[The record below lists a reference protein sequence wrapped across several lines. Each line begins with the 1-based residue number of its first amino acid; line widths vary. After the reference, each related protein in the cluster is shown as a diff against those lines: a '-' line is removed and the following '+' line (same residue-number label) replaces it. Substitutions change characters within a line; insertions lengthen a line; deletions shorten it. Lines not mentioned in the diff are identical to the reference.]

1 MKRVMISMGL
11 VVALSMSAFAQGSDK
26 KEMCEFPCEQMAKEL
41 NLSDAQVAKL
51 KAANETF
58 AQEAKAVREK
68 QQQAMQAGKEAM
80 QAAEA
85 RRNATLKATLTQE
98 QYIKYLEGKVQ
109 HMEHRPGKDMMGDRS
124 HKQGRGMDKQYRRH
138 QADSIGAPRMKHGK
152 R

>member
-68 QQQAMQAGKEAM
+68 QQQAMQANKEAM

-109 HMEHRPGKDMMGDRS
+109 HMEHRPGKDMGNRPDRG
-124 HKQGRGMDKQYRRH
+124 GRGMDKQHRRH
-138 QADSIGAPRMKHGK
+138 QADSIGAPRMKQGK